1 MQGCHRPPFLSRM
14 NPVHIF
20 SPCSLGP
27 TFNRR
32 PVWIVAKIPNI
43 LTMGFRDSSQSPDN
57 TNKLVYCHFLLC
69 PFEFTTHHKLII
81 VGKATH
87 KQIMSLYLSLGLSGG
102 IFALDSQLM
111 CKYFSF
117 LSCAPSHPTWLCH
130 ANIGRSVQIA
140 FRNMHFYSM
149 GYDS

>member
-1 MQGCHRPPFLSRM
+1 MQGCHRSPFLSRM

-20 SPCSLGP
+20 SPASLGC

-43 LTMGFRDSSQSPDN
+43 LTVVFRDSSHSPDN
-57 TNKLVYCHFLLC
+57 VNKLVYCRFLLH
-69 PFEFTTHHKLII
+69 PFEFATYHDPII

-87 KQIMSLYLSLGLSGG
+87 KQIMSLYLSLGLSGCN
-102 IFALDSQLM
+102 FPLDAQLM

-130 ANIGRSVQIA
+130 ANIGRSVKIV
-140 FRNMHFYSM
+140 FRNIYFYSM
-149 GYDS
+149 GYHS